1 MTKKTAVITGAGQG
15 LGRAMAERLAK
26 DGFHVICVDINDG
39 AARETARIVEGE
51 SHVCDI
57 TDRDAVHRLGE
68 AVAHCDV
75 LVNNAGVWSF
85 ESLLESTEQD
95 AERVIHVNVLGTMWC
110 TQAFVPHM
118 RRAGGGSIIN
128 VSSAAAWTQSPG
140 IGVYPATKSAVESL
154 TKTYA
159 LELGPDNIRVNA
171 IGPGLI
177 VSDGTAANYEGDRV
191 KERAQGVPMRR
202 VGAPVDIA
210 NVVSF
215 LAGPDSSYVSG
226 QVMYVDGGIS
236 AGSQKR

>member
-1 MTKKTAVITGAGQG
+1 MTKRAAVVTGAGQG
-15 LGRAMAERLAK
+15 LGRAMAVRLAS
-26 DGFHVICVDINDG
+26 DGFHVVCVDLNAD
-39 AARETARIVEGE
+39 AAAETAHMVGGE
-51 SHVCDI
+51 PHMCDI
-57 TDRDAVHRLGE
+57 TDRSAVHNL
-68 AVAHCDV
+68 ATKVASCDV

-85 ESLLESTEQD
+85 ESLLETAEEQ
-95 AERVIHVNVLGTMWC
+95 AERVLHVNVLGTMWC

-140 IGVYPATKSAVESL
+140 IGVYPATKTAVESL
-154 TKTYA
+154 TKTFA

-177 VSDGTAANYEGDRV
+177 VSDGTAANYEGNRV
-191 KERAQGVPMRR
+191 NERAQGVPMRR
-202 VGAPVDIA
+202 VGSPVDIA

-236 AGSQKR
+236 AGTQKR